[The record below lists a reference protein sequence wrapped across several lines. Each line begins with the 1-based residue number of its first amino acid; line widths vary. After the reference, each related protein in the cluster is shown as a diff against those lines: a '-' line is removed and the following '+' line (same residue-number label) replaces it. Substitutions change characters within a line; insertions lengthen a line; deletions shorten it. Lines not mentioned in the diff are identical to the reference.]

1 MQMTEQ
7 KWRSPTGHSI
17 ASDVTDKLPP
27 KTDDFLTRGND
38 DVQAALG
45 EYQRDGLIESADWLE
60 DCADCMDDEGL
71 DRDNHARHFRAGA
84 NAIRAAL
91 TAKQE
96 PVNIIVSNLTILM
109 FLMGYQ
115 GGTIHQ
121 CAEYLQTTT
130 DDILNATKERMEHL
144 MRVAQ
149 LIGAKRYTADMTD
162 ALKYAHSQMQPFCDD
177 TIVRQAIYRA
187 DQKGG
192 V

>member
-1 MQMTEQ
+1 MKEQ
-7 KWRSPTGHSI
+7 DR
-17 ASDVTDKLPP
+17 
-27 KTDDFLTRGND
+27 
-38 DVQAALG
+38 QAALDALERILSYTNGLGDG
-45 EYQRDGLIESADWLE
+45 EAYT
-60 DCADCMDDEGL
+60 
-71 DRDNHARHFRAGA
+71 
-84 NAIRAAL
+84 IRATL

-96 PVNIIVSNLTILM
+96 LVNTISNLTILM

-130 DDILNATKERMEHL
+130 YDILNANKERMECL

-177 TIVRQAIYRA
+177 TIVRKAIARA
-187 DQKGG
+187 EAQK
-192 V
+192 VEED